1 MIYNLFFKK
10 HIKISLFL
18 LIFINRCIYFQFKLV
33 LYEKLGQKWEA
44 VKSIQN
50 TIWFL
55 FYIDFWKYIW
65 SINWKDFKNE
75 NSINM
80 FHRIFLM
87 LFTIYRFQV
96 LIEITKKFCESK
108 TIIVTNGLVHNIS
121 IEYYNRLTFHP
132 HPALMFNASDHF
144 VIKLKKF
151 IDYSNRRFHIKRIP
165 DIIIQNTVI
174 FL

>member
-1 MIYNLFFKK
+1 M
-10 HIKISLFL
+10 
-18 LIFINRCIYFQFKLV
+18 
-33 LYEKLGQKWEA
+33 
-44 VKSIQN
+44 
-50 TIWFL
+50 
-55 FYIDFWKYIW
+55 
-65 SINWKDFKNE
+65 
-75 NSINM
+75 NM

-96 LIEITKKFCESK
+96 LIETTKKFCESK

-121 IEYYNRLTFHP
+121 IEYYNRVTFHP

-151 IDYSNRRFHIKRIP
+151 IDYSTCRFHIKRIP

-174 FL
+174 FLYRMKYLLGKGVNERIVNCDESFRRTNEFKLNT